1 MSKEQKH
8 DVHGAIAKATEQLQL
23 PHTPGH
29 GFEGPV
35 RSKVK
40 GGAHTKAALKR
51 SGTPRATASANAPA
65 ASADAPRQPPR
76 PPPLPSAVDVK
87 GHLLNQ

>member
-1 MSKEQKH
+1 MGKELKQ
-8 DVHGAIAKATEQLQL
+8 DVQAAIAKAQEQVPQ
-23 PHTPGH
+23 PHAPGH

-51 SGTPRATASANAPA
+51 AGTPQGDRIGERSRGL
-65 ASADAPRQPPR
+65 S
-76 PPPLPSAVDVK
+76 
-87 GHLLNQ
+87 

>member
-8 DVHGAIAKATEQLQL
+8 DVQAAMAKAQDPAQV
-23 PHTPGH
+23 PRAQGH

-40 GGAHTKAALKR
+40 GGAHTKADLKR
-51 SGTPRATASANAPA
+51 AGTPQGDRIGERSRGL
-65 ASADAPRQPPR
+65 S
-76 PPPLPSAVDVK
+76 
-87 GHLLNQ
+87 

>member
-1 MSKEQKH
+1 MSKEHKH
-8 DVHGAIAKATEQLQL
+8 DVQAAIAKATEPLQP
-23 PHTPGH
+23 PHAMGH

-51 SGTPRATASANAPA
+51 SGTPQGDRIGERTRGLS
-65 ASADAPRQPPR
+65 
-76 PPPLPSAVDVK
+76 
-87 GHLLNQ
+87 

>member
-1 MSKEQKH
+1 MSKEQKQ
-8 DVHGAIAKATEQLQL
+8 DVRAVIAKTQEQIQL
-23 PHTPGH
+23 PRTQGH

-51 SGTPRATASANAPA
+51 AGTPQGDRIGERSRGL
-65 ASADAPRQPPR
+65 S
-76 PPPLPSAVDVK
+76 
-87 GHLLNQ
+87 

>member
-1 MSKEQKH
+1 MSKEQKQDLRAAFEAH
-8 DVHGAIAKATEQLQL
+8 APDRPPRPA
-23 PHTPGH
+23 GH

-51 SGTPRATASANAPA
+51 AGTPQGDRIGERSRGL
-65 ASADAPRQPPR
+65 S
-76 PPPLPSAVDVK
+76 
-87 GHLLNQ
+87 